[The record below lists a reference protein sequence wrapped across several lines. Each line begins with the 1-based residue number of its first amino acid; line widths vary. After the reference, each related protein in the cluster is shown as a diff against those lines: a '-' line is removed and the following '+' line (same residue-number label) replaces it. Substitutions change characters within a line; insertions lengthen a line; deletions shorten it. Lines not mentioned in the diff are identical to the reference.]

1 MLLIIFSDNDINDKD
16 TLDLIK
22 IVAILKRT
30 RAFAGLTPVCRARHQ
45 KRQPCIVSLHLLS
58 LKIINLILN
67 DLHLISHKSDLK
79 S

>member
-22 IVAILKRT
+22 IVAILYST

-45 KRQPCIVSLHLLS
+45 KRQPCIVSFTPAIFKKNHLDS
-58 LKIINLILN
+58 CQFIE
-67 DLHLISHKSDLK
+67 
-79 S
+79 

>member
-22 IVAILKRT
+22 IVAILYST
-30 RAFAGLTPVCRARHQ
+30 RAFAGLTPICRARHQ
-45 KRQPCIVSLHLLS
+45 KRQPCIVSFTPAIF
-58 LKIINLILN
+58 KK
-67 DLHLISHKSDLK
+67 KS